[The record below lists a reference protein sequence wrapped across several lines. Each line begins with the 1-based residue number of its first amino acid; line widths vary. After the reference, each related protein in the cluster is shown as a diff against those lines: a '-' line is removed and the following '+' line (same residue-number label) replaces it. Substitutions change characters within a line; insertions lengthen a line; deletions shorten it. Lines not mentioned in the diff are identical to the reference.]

1 MSLTPEQRAVLTI
14 PELMIYDEGDE
25 QGTPWSN
32 PMILRGRIQQGIRS
46 LADTRIQLAEARRDA
61 ERIAWLIARESTH
74 FFPCLRPYDSVWCLN
89 TDEDWFIECGP
100 ADKPP
105 AFTPEARTI
114 IDAARAAEEA
124 SRG

>member
-1 MSLTPEQRAVLTI
+1 MNPLTQALDYEREAEAMRHQIESLKA
-14 PELMIYDEGDE
+14 
-25 QGTPWSN
+25 
-32 PMILRGRIQQGIRS
+32 
-46 LADTRIQLAEARRDA
+46 QLAEARRDA

-105 AFTPEARTI
+105 AFTPDARTI

-124 SRG
+124 NRG